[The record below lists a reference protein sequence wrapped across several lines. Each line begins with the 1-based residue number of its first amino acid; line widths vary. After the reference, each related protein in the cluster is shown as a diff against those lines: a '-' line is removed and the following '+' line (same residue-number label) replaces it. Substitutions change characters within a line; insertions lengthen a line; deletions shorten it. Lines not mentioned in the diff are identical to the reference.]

1 MSSWNGMFL
10 WWYTIGK
17 GVFFQFQTHAVTD
30 LFSPRITQLSKS
42 MWEWNLPHGVV
53 PIECYY
59 LSPISFHFFLTIYM
73 NSIILRSLIS
83 ICFRGRVQSNSK
95 PVHILNTIF
104 IIAFN
109 GFFLFKESQKE
120 TNNKQTKPKHLFFMK
135 EIGSWL
141 IDTSP
146 VLSFWWQKREKSLF
160 IVYIVYVDTF
170 FYPYVRG
177 CDKAR
182 IRSNI

>member
-1 MSSWNGMFL
+1 MACFL
-10 WWYTIGK
+10 WLYTIGK
-17 GVFFQFQTHAVTD
+17 GVLFQFQTHAVTD

-59 LSPISFHFFLTIYM
+59 LSPILFHFLTIYM

-83 ICFRGRVQSNSK
+83 ICCRGRVQSNSK

-109 GFFLFKESQKE
+109 GFFFSKRAKKKP
-120 TNNKQTKPKHLFFMK
+120 TTNKQNPNIFFYK
-135 EIGSWL
+135 GNWL
-141 IDTSP
+141 LAHWHQSSSLLLVT
-146 VLSFWWQKREKSLF
+146 EKISLF
-160 IVYIVYVDTF
+160 IAYMDKF
-170 FYPYVRG
+170 FYPYVRR

-182 IRSNI
+182 IRLNI